1 MSPPVQLVL
10 TPGELDFRPRSLR
23 LPNHAGECFSD
34 QRIRGRTASVLQASQ
49 TPFNRSLKALE
60 GSEICV
66 VVWLEERGAQES
78 EFTRD

>member
-1 MSPPVQLVL
+1 MRPPVQLVL
-10 TPGELDFRPRSLR
+10 TPSELHLRPRSLW
-23 LPNHAGECFSD
+23 LPNHAGECLSD
-34 QRIRGRTASVLQASQ
+34 QRIRGRTASALQTSQ

-66 VVWLEERGAQES
+66 VVWLKEGGAQES